1 MNEFNGSDV
10 HPARGLRGDHD
21 FWPSGKLPRS
31 DQLLLVAAGKVR
43 RRSLQIPRT
52 NVISFKTA
60 RGGGVQ
66 GFGFEEASAA
76 EFGAALQTQEEI
88 LADGPVEQ
96 KSFHMPVFR
105 NDRHAQ
111 AADSCSIPIAHI
123 MIQDSHAA

>member
-52 NVISFKTA
+52 HVISFKTA

-88 LADGPVEQ
+88 LAERPVEQ
-96 KSFHMPVFR
+96 SSL
-105 NDRHAQ
+105 N
-111 AADSCSIPIAHI
+111 IPALRKYDHP
-123 MIQDSHAA
+123 Q